1 MSYNALW
8 ALAYSYA
15 SNHGVP
21 AHRVGQFASDY
32 ARTYEDMPETRRVR
46 PSGFVLAARACDFH
60 YHT

>member
-15 SNHGVP
+15 SAEKMP

-32 ARTYEDMPETRRVR
+32 ARSYEDEPTSQIETPHR
-46 PSGFVLAARACDFH
+46 FVKLAALCDFH
-60 YHT
+60 YHD